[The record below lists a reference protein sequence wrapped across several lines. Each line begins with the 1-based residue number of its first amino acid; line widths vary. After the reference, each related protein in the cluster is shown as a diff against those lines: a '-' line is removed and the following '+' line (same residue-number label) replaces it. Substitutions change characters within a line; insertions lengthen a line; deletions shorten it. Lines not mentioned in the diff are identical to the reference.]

1 MLSQQDMLEAERH
14 GRQVRSIY
22 VYEAPVR
29 LWHWVNALAMVL
41 LAVTG

>member
-14 GRQVRSIY
+14 GKQVRSIY

-29 LWHWVNALAMVL
+29 LA
-41 LAVTG
+41 TG